1 MPKEVEIKV
10 KIDHSRAFTTRLRKT
25 GFRLVTKRTREMNCL
40 YDVAGLDLQKHGELL
55 RLRKYGTDWILTHKA
70 KGPGKD
76 GRHKTRVERQ
86 TKIADGFQ
94 MEAILRAL
102 GYSPTFR
109 YEKFRTEWT
118 DRKGHAVLD
127 ETPIGNFVELE
138 GPPRWIDRTAHRLGI
153 DRGSYLRETY
163 SELFFRWK
171 RRTQSSAREMTF
183 KAVAGSRR
191 KR

>member
-10 KIDHSRAFTTRLRKT
+10 RIDDSRAFTTRLRRS
-25 GFRLVTKRTREMNCL
+25 GFRLVTKRTREVNSL
-40 YDVAGLDLQKHGELL
+40 YDVAGLRLRARGELL

-76 GRHKTRVERQ
+76 GRHKTRIERE
-86 TKIADGFQ
+86 TKIADGSQ

-118 DRKGHAVLD
+118 DGKGHAVLD
-127 ETPIGNFVELE
+127 ETPIGKFVELE
-138 GPPRWIDRTAHRLGI
+138 GPPRWIDRTARRQGI
-153 DRGSYLRETY
+153 DRGSYVRETY
-163 SELFFRWK
+163 AELFFQWK
-171 RRTQSSAREMTF
+171 RQTQSSAKEMTF